1 MNVLASWFVAQTKH
15 QWAQLYPRDPDL
27 AQQMEL
33 EALPTLSVAN
43 VREMLQAVLPL
54 KQLSPEQA
62 TRLVVRHLVNRSRST
77 RSRLKAQRRNRG
89 PPEI

>member
-1 MNVLASWFVAQTKH
+1 MNILATWFVAQTKH
-15 QWAQLYPRDPDL
+15 EWAQSYPRDPDL

-33 EALPTLSVAN
+33 DVLPALSVAN
-43 VREMLQAVLPL
+43 VREILQAVLPL

-62 TRLVVRHLVNRSRST
+62 THLVVKHLVNRSRST

-89 PPEI
+89 PT